1 MCWKHI
7 HVHKFPYI
15 LKWTSVKLFTFRI
28 KEYIIWIQAGRPLC
42 FCIWLKLILGYAILL
57 VRLAASATALLHK
70 LQKGIPPWVPL
81 KGFEKK
87 TYKQLQE
94 EAIESKRRDL
104 AVLEANDGL
113 WPGAKIPS
121 HALFLWASGSE
132 LTTILEQDHMPNK
145 YIPKYLRYVLTGTI
159 TRIAVNCDCFTIFSN
174 LLWFPPQFIYL
185 FTLGWGGWLC
195 ETERSWLKLFQGW
208 GHGKFWA

>member
-1 MCWKHI
+1 MQS
-7 HVHKFPYI
+7 F
-15 LKWTSVKLFTFRI
+15 
-28 KEYIIWIQAGRPLC
+28 
-42 FCIWLKLILGYAILL
+42 L

-145 YIPKYLRYVLTGTI
+145 YIPKYLRYVLTGTV

-174 LLWFPPQFIYL
+174 LL
-185 FTLGWGGWLC
+185 
-195 ETERSWLKLFQGW
+195 
-208 GHGKFWA
+208 